1 MPSIDLALVLG
12 SIVALVA
19 IFAARLG
26 SRLGLPALLLFLFLG
41 MALGNNGLGLAFSD
55 ASLAHGLGFAALVLI
70 LAEGG
75 LTTKW
80 ANIRPALG
88 VAGLLATVGIG
99 VSIGLMTLFG
109 LYVLD
114 LSFPVALLLGAVT
127 APTDSAAVFAVLR
140 GVPLPSRVR
149 AILEAESGLN
159 DAPTVLLVAAASE
172 LALGVA
178 PHGGA
183 LGLLGMVLLELVGG
197 LALGAA
203 LGVLGVIA
211 LRTIAFPRRACT
223 PWRRCPGRWPPMA
236 SASSHM
242 CRASRP
248 SMSVRWRWAMASFRT
263 VTPRAPSRR
272 ASAGSPRSACSSCW
286 ACSPIPVG

>member
-1 MPSIDLALVLG
+1 MPSIDLALLLG

-109 LYVLD
+109 
-114 LSFPVALLLGAVT
+114 ST
-127 APTDSAAVFAVLR
+127 
-140 GVPLPSRVR
+140 
-149 AILEAESGLN
+149 
-159 DAPTVLLVAAASE
+159 
-172 LALGVA
+172 
-178 PHGGA
+178 
-183 LGLLGMVLLELVGG
+183 
-197 LALGAA
+197 
-203 LGVLGVIA
+203 
-211 LRTIAFPRRACT
+211 
-223 PWRRCPGRWPPMA
+223 
-236 SASSHM
+236 SS
-242 CRASRP
+242 
-248 SMSVRWRWAMASFRT
+248 
-263 VTPRAPSRR
+263 
-272 ASAGSPRSACSSCW
+272 
-286 ACSPIPVG
+286 I